1 MGYMIAF
8 AAGAAVGAGS
18 LLFLAIAAPPRN
30 SQIEDTYE
38 VAKASYTNGR
48 ETMRKAVID
57 KLQGAKAK
65 ALGAERS
72 QLSEVIEMVEKIRV

>member
-8 AAGAAVGAGS
+8 AAGAAVGAGG
-18 LLFLAIAAPPRN
+18 LLLLAIAAPPWN
-30 SQIEDTYE
+30 GQSEDTYL
-38 VAKASYTNGR
+38 VAKASYANGR
-48 ETMRKAVID
+48 EIMRKAVID